1 MCNTR
6 SARRSTHGMCLFA
19 VLVLVFFTSCV
30 GGGKDPFYT
39 LKVEVEGKGSV
50 NLSGAG
56 SKIAANTVV
65 TLEVKPEEG
74 WSFVFWAGD
83 DGADV
88 VPHATIPGSYQVV
101 MSGNKKIKA
110 VFGRALAYD
119 EELSCDDSDTIIVLP
134 TAILSGVPDGAAV
147 AVRKVGA
154 AVPVHE
160 ETPAGDLLDFTVSN
174 LEKQAVELFIET
186 NSNEAVM
193 AYYNQGKDIWELV
206 SGSSVV
212 KVGEKLYVHA
222 EVDHF
227 SVYCPMLP
235 SPSLVANA
243 VHELDNPASG
253 ETELKL
259 PSVPAGFKI
268 SIYTS
273 SHPEVIDLDGNI
285 TPPGEDTE
293 VELILKVTK
302 GTNTALSRTLKVYV
316 PQRVLDR
323 IVSVPENYESI
334 QAAIDAANNG
344 DTIIVAPGTY
354 RENLNFKGK
363 SITLKSSNPLDSEV
377 VASTIIAG
385 NNFGPVIVVNSG
397 ETGAVIQGFTI
408 TNGTYGFNAIDGG
421 IRVVGASV
429 TISRNI
435 ITDNVGPG
443 IHLENATNC
452 VIEYN
457 AISANSSGI
466 STADSSAEIVGNI
479 VSNNSGAGFNISEGE
494 HVIRGNTITHNIGD
508 IGVAGGINLHYGS
521 HLIENNNISFNES
534 HGVSTYGG
542 SHRFIGNTISYNES
556 VSYGGGFVIYE
567 GQHIIE
573 GNTVLGNVA
582 KGEINA
588 SGGGAFYIIDGVKY
602 IIENNVISENTAK
615 LGNGGGIYVQEGA
628 FDILDNSVTNNF
640 SNWFGGGMFLFDGEY
655 HAADNDISE
664 NISAS
669 EGGGLCLGGWI
680 SLMNNRIEVNQALS
694 EKADKDFTNGGGG
707 IYAYGGSAVIASN
720 NIRGNL
726 SRGDG
731 GSGLHL
737 VSGDYAVVSNIIA
750 GNESDKDGGGLYCGY
765 SELFRPPN
773 IRLTGNVF
781 ESNYAANRRRSVGA
795 CLCFCYR

>member
-1 MCNTR
+1 M
-6 SARRSTHGMCLFA
+6 
-19 VLVLVFFTSCV
+19 
-30 GGGKDPFYT
+30 
-39 LKVEVEGKGSV
+39 
-50 NLSGAG
+50 
-56 SKIAANTVV
+56 
-65 TLEVKPEEG
+65 
-74 WSFVFWAGD
+74 
-83 DGADV
+83 
-88 VPHATIPGSYQVV
+88 
-101 MSGNKKIKA
+101 
-110 VFGRALAYD
+110 AYD

-466 STADSSAEIVGNI
+466 SIADSSAEIVGNI

>member
-30 GGGKDPFYT
+30 GGEKDPFYT

-65 TLEVKPEEG
+65 TLEVKPEKG

-268 SIYTS
+268 IIYTS

-316 PQRVLDR
+316 LQRVLDR

-669 EGGGLCLGGWI
+669 EGGGLCLSGWI

>member
-1 MCNTR
+1 
-6 SARRSTHGMCLFA
+6 
-19 VLVLVFFTSCV
+19 
-30 GGGKDPFYT
+30 
-39 LKVEVEGKGSV
+39 
-50 NLSGAG
+50 
-56 SKIAANTVV
+56 
-65 TLEVKPEEG
+65 
-74 WSFVFWAGD
+74 
-83 DGADV
+83 
-88 VPHATIPGSYQVV
+88 
-101 MSGNKKIKA
+101 
-110 VFGRALAYD
+110 LAYD

-615 LGNGGGIYVQEGA
+615 LGNGGGIYIHGNSYKGSFTIEGNEITNNTCTGTARWFDESNVVVNGGSGGGLHVREFYSTITGNTITGNNSIHEGFSEGGGLHCWKSDGTISNNIVRDNQTYYGGGIYVQEGA

-737 VSGDYAVVSNIIA
+737 VSGDYAVVSTIIA